1 MVNHSPIRST
11 SLAQLESS
19 LHNPVTQFN
28 CTALN
33 LHAGVIVSRWAPQS
47 SKLVA
52 GCAEQ
57 AAVGSTPIHSR
68 LRLEIREWR
77 LGNL

>member
-1 MVNHSPIRST
+1 MHQRWPLCKSHFFPIR
-11 SLAQLESS
+11 LIRRFVPFVFFPK
-19 LHNPVTQFN
+19 PVTHFN
-28 CTALN
+28 RSALN
-33 LHAGVIVSRWAPQS
+33 LHVGVIVSRWAPQS

-68 LRLEIREWR
+68 L
-77 LGNL
+77 